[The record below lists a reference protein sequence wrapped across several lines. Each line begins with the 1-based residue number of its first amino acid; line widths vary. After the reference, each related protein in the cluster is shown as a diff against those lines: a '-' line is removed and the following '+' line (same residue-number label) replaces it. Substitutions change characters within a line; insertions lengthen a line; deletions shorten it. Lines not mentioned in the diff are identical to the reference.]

1 MALIANR
8 HWILLALLAAATVS
22 YGVGFIVGFGL
33 FIAVGVA
40 FELAFWHQ
48 LIKRRRRP

>member
-8 HWILLALLAAATVS
+8 YWVLLALFVAAALS
-22 YGVGFIVGFGL
+22 YSVGFIVGAGL
-33 FIAVGVA
+33 LIGAGLV

-48 LIKRRRRP
+48 LIRRNRRP

>member
-8 HWILLALLAAATVS
+8 YWILLVLFAAATVS
-22 YGVGFIVGFGL
+22 YSLGFIVGFGL
-33 FIAVGVA
+33 FIAAGLV

-48 LIKRRRRP
+48 LIKQKRRP